1 MNGGNRRQRVSSRFT
16 WKRNGPKSKQRP
28 PRRCPVSGEVVK
40 WLIAQSRMTR
50 RLQWSHIYSAL
61 SLCLWYTLLQG
72 HIPHCIIMKQ
82 GSRKK
87 KQSAITRM
95 HEKRTCYGYS
105 GGKKKATKNSDSA
118 VITRSIRTQLHT
130 SHHNSLR
137 CSQDWLTCVLTLVY
151 TCFSEQKKKPT
162 TV

>member
-28 PRRCPVSGEVVK
+28 PRRCPVSGEVAHCAVK
-40 WLIAQSRMTR
+40 DDTEVVVVTYL
-50 RLQWSHIYSAL
+50 LSAL
-61 SLCLWYTLLQG
+61 PVPVVHTPSRSHTALHNNETG
-72 HIPHCIIMKQ
+72 KQ
-82 GSRKK
+82 EK

-151 TCFSEQKKKPT
+151 TCFSEQKKNQPPFD
-162 TV
+162 